1 MISCHENDGSNLREF
16 VILLGESAGNEDHV
30 GFGSHQAFKIDFLE
44 RAEIGHFLRL
54 LEILRKVGQR
64 RGLGQRHDALAQA
77 PMVEGVE
84 HGKIGDGDALGIFRN
99 GDGNR
104 FIGCVER
111 LHFNEVGGSE
121 NGRREAQRG
130 DCA

>member
-30 GFGSHQAFKIDFLE
+30 GFSSHQAFKIDFLE
-44 RAEIGHFLRL
+44 RAEIGHFFGL

-64 RGLGQRHDALAQA
+64 RGLGQRYDALAQA
-77 PMVEGVE
+77 PMVERVE

-111 LHFNEVGGSE
+111 LHLNEVGGGE